1 MVAGSRRRVAAA
13 RVGGKLQRPEQP
25 GEPGRLREA
34 LARPSWTPGA
44 PSPQLAV
51 IAEVKRRSPSK
62 GDIAPELDA
71 VAQARAYEAA
81 GADAIS
87 VLTEPTRFGG
97 SLDDLRAVAAAVE
110 LPVLRKDFI
119 VDKGQ
124 IWEAAE
130 AGAAAVLLIVAILS
144 DDRLHELLIEA
155 LDCGL
160 DPLVE
165 VHDLDETR
173 RACRAGCTLVG
184 INNRDLVTL
193 EVDIATTEYL
203 APALGPCMF
212 PVSESG
218 ISTLGRRLPRGALG
232 RPRAARRRDARARA
246 ARGAP
251 AGHRRPQ
258 GPGVAGVTLV
268 KVCGLTRAEDARL
281 AAELGAWALGFV
293 LTESPRRIGAA
304 EAAELIAAAT
314 RPDCGAPGRRARAH
328 AARRRRGDHRAGRTG
343 SPRRSPRAAPT
354 RCSSRPAP
362 TARPWRRSGRRPR
375 ACGGGRSSSPP
386 PTRRTRRSPTSS
398 CSTRAPTGA
407 YGGTGETLDWRALAA
422 DPATPAGDV
431 VLAGGLRPD
440 NVGAAIA
447 ALHPAAVDLS
457 SGVESAPGV
466 KDHQRLRDFFA
477 AVVQAD
483 GGAATRRITG

>member
-1 MVAGSRRRVAAA
+1 VSAGRQTPGSAPRPSSPYDQPNPGGFLAEMVAGSRRRIAAA
-13 RVGGKLQRPEQP
+13 RVGGRLRRPERP

-34 LARPSWTPGA
+34 LARPAWTPGA

-62 GDIAPELDA
+62 GDIAPDLDA
-71 VAQARAYEAA
+71 ATQARAYQEA

-97 SLDDLRAVAAAVE
+97 SLGDLRAVAAAVS

-130 AGAAAVLLIVAILS
+130 AGAAAVLLIVGILS

-218 ISTLGRRLPRGALG
+218 IGTAADACRVALSG
-232 RPRAARRRDARARA
+232 ARAL
-246 ARGAP
+246 
-251 AGHRRPQ
+251 
-258 GPGVAGVTLV
+258 LV
-268 KVCGLTRAEDARL
+268 
-281 AAELGAWALGFV
+281 
-293 LTESPRRIGAA
+293 
-304 EAAELIAAAT
+304 
-314 RPDCGAPGRRARAH
+314 
-328 AARRRRGDHRAGRTG
+328 
-343 SPRRSPRAAPT
+343 
-354 RCSSRPAP
+354 
-362 TARPWRRSGRRPR
+362 
-375 ACGGGRSSSPP
+375 
-386 PTRRTRRSPTSS
+386 
-398 CSTRAPTGA
+398 
-407 YGGTGETLDWRALAA
+407 GETLVRTPPDELPQVIAGLK
-422 DPATPAGDV
+422 DPGWPA
-431 VLAGGLRPD
+431 
-440 NVGAAIA
+440 
-447 ALHPAAVDLS
+447 
-457 SGVESAPGV
+457 
-466 KDHQRLRDFFA
+466 
-477 AVVQAD
+477 
-483 GGAATRRITG
+483 

>member
-1 MVAGSRRRVAAA
+1 MSGAPQSPGGAPRPALPYEQPNPGGFLAEMVAGSRRRVAAA
-13 RVGGKLQRPEQP
+13 RVGGRLRRPEHP

-71 VAQARAYEAA
+71 AAQARAYEAA

-97 SLDDLRAVAAAVE
+97 SLDDLRAVCAAVE

-130 AGAAAVLLIVAILS
+130 AGAAAVLLIVAILG

-173 RACRAGCTLVG
+173 RATRAGCTLVG

-218 ISTLGRRLPRGALG
+218 IVTSADACRVALSG
-232 RPRAARRRDARARA
+232 ARAL
-246 ARGAP
+246 
-251 AGHRRPQ
+251 
-258 GPGVAGVTLV
+258 LV
-268 KVCGLTRAEDARL
+268 
-281 AAELGAWALGFV
+281 
-293 LTESPRRIGAA
+293 
-304 EAAELIAAAT
+304 
-314 RPDCGAPGRRARAH
+314 
-328 AARRRRGDHRAGRTG
+328 
-343 SPRRSPRAAPT
+343 
-354 RCSSRPAP
+354 
-362 TARPWRRSGRRPR
+362 
-375 ACGGGRSSSPP
+375 
-386 PTRRTRRSPTSS
+386 
-398 CSTRAPTGA
+398 
-407 YGGTGETLDWRALAA
+407 GETLVRAPVEELAQVISGLK
-422 DPATPAGDV
+422 DPGWPA
-431 VLAGGLRPD
+431 
-440 NVGAAIA
+440 
-447 ALHPAAVDLS
+447 
-457 SGVESAPGV
+457 
-466 KDHQRLRDFFA
+466 
-477 AVVQAD
+477 
-483 GGAATRRITG
+483 

>member
-1 MVAGSRRRVAAA
+1 MVEVFAGQGYDERYEVTPEQFGLPRARLEDLAGGDAAENAALLRAVVDGEPGPRLDIVLLNAGAALYIAEAAGSIAEGVDEARRGGRLTAPPAPSSTPSSRPPGGWPGGRLSGEPRQRSRAPAALRAAEPRRLPRRDGRRVAPA
-13 RVGGKLQRPEQP
+13 RRRGARRRHASQRPEQP
-25 GEPGRLREA
+25 AEPGRLREA

-97 SLDDLRAVAAAVE
+97 SLDDLRAVSAAVE

-119 VDKGQ
+119 VDPWQ
-124 IWEAAE
+124 VWEAAE

-144 DDRLHELLIEA
+144 DDRLHELLLEA

-173 RACRAGCTLVG
+173 RATHAGCTLVG

-193 EVDIATTEYL
+193 EVDLETTEYL

-218 ISTLGRRLPRGALG
+218 IKTLGGRLPRGAGG
-232 RPRAARRRDARARA
+232 RPRGARRRDAGARPG
-246 ARGAP
+246 RGPP

-258 GPGVAGVTLV
+258 GPGMAGVTLV

-293 LTESPRRIGAA
+293 LTESPAGRRGR
-304 EAAELIAAAT
+304 AAELIAAAT
-314 RPDCGAPGRRARAH
+314 R
-328 AARRRRGDHRAGRTG
+328 AATTRPAKRRG
-343 SPRRSPRAAPT
+343 
-354 RCSSRPAP
+354 
-362 TARPWRRSGRRPR
+362 
-375 ACGGGRSSSPP
+375 
-386 PTRRTRRSPTSS
+386 TRRTPSPS
-398 CSTRAPTGA
+398 
-407 YGGTGETLDWRALAA
+407 
-422 DPATPAGDV
+422 
-431 VLAGGLRPD
+431 
-440 NVGAAIA
+440 
-447 ALHPAAVDLS
+447 
-457 SGVESAPGV
+457 
-466 KDHQRLRDFFA
+466 
-477 AVVQAD
+477 
-483 GGAATRRITG
+483 